1 MLKERSR
8 RRDFLRWGLSS
19 GLALE
24 LFGLG
29 ALGGQ
34 ARRAT
39 AALASPRAKNVIMI
53 FLTGGPGTIDLWDLK
68 PDAPDR
74 VRGEF
79 RPIETATPG
88 IRICEHLPRLSE
100 QMGRVALVRSVTH
113 TIAEHTQG
121 QAYVMT
127 GNRPGPTTDFP
138 SLGALSAALLPVQ
151 RGTPRYVTLDPVPS
165 AAAGELGAA
174 YHPLEI
180 TLGGGS
186 SGVTATESIGL
197 PDGFS
202 SADLARRERL
212 LTRLEERFAP
222 FESAPVA
229 ERLSQFQRDALEL
242 LRSDKIRRAL
252 DLTLEPESIRE
263 RYGES
268 RPARGALVARRLI
281 EAGARFVTLGFGDWD
296 THDNHFTRLRNGLLP
311 QLDQS
316 LAALIADLAERGML
330 DETLVYCAGEFGRTP
345 AINENAGRD
354 HWSKAMSV
362 LLAGGGLRPGV
373 VGATDEQAAEPIDK
387 ACSPD
392 DVSATIFHQ
401 LGFEPQAKLKTP
413 GSRESPL
420 FRHGAVLR
428 DLV

>member
-1 MLKERSR
+1 MLRKRSG

-19 GLALE
+19 GLAL
-24 LFGLG
+24 GLG
-29 ALGGQ
+29 GS

-39 AALASPRAKNVIMI
+39 AALAPPPRAKNVIMI

-79 RPIETATPG
+79 RPIETSAPG
-88 IRICEHLPRLSE
+88 IRICEHLPRLA
-100 QMGRVALVRSVTH
+100 QQIHRVALVRSVTH

-121 QAYVMT
+121 QAYMMT

-138 SLGALSAALLPVQ
+138 SLGALSSALLPVQ
-151 RGTPRYVTLDPVPS
+151 RGTPRYVTLGSVPS
-165 AAAGELGAA
+165 STAGELGAA

-212 LTRLEERFAP
+212 LAKVEERFAP

-229 ERLSQFQRDALEL
+229 ERLGQFQRDALEL

-252 DLTLEPESIRE
+252 DLSLEPESIRE

-296 THDNHFTRLRNGLLP
+296 THDNHFTRLRNDLLP
-311 QLDQS
+311 QLDQA
-316 LAALIADLAERGML
+316 LAAILADLAERGML
-330 DETLVYCAGEFGRTP
+330 DETLVYCTGEFGRTP
-345 AINENAGRD
+345 NINENAGRD

-373 VGATDEQAAEPIDK
+373 IGATDEHAAEPIDK

-392 DVSATIFHQ
+392 DVSATLFHQ
-401 LGFEPQAKLKTP
+401 LGFEPQAKLTTP
-413 GSRESPL
+413 RGRESPM
-420 FRHGAVLR
+420 FRHGTVIR
-428 DLV
+428 DLI

>member
-1 MLKERSR
+1 MLTERSG
-8 RRDFLRWGLSS
+8 RRDFLRWGFSS
-19 GLALE
+19 GC
-24 LFGLG
+24 
-29 ALGGQ
+29 ALGVGGI
-34 ARRAT
+34 ARRA
-39 AALASPRAKNVIMI
+39 AAASAESPRAKNAIMI

-79 RPIETATPG
+79 RPIETSAPG
-88 IRICEHLPRLSE
+88 VRICEHLPRLAE
-100 QMGRVALVRSVTH
+100 QMRRVALVRSVTH

-121 QAYVMT
+121 QAYMMT

-138 SLGALSAALLPVQ
+138 SLGAMSAALLPVQ
-151 RGTPRYVTLDPVPS
+151 RGTPRYVTLGPVPS
-165 AAAGELGAA
+165 ANAGELGAA

-186 SGVTATESIGL
+186 AGVTAVESIGL
-197 PDGFS
+197 PDGFAP
-202 SADLARRERL
+202 ADLTRREQL
-212 LTRLEERFAP
+212 LAKIEERFEP

-229 ERLSQFQRDALEL
+229 QRLSQFQHDALEL
-242 LRSDKIRRAL
+242 LRSDKIRKAL
-252 DLTLEPESIRE
+252 DLTREPEPIRE

-296 THDNHFTRLRNGLLP
+296 THDNHFTRLRGGLLP
-311 QLDQS
+311 QLDQT

-345 AINENAGRD
+345 FVNENAGRD

-373 VGATDEQAAEPIDK
+373 VGATDEHAAEPIEQ

-392 DVSATIFHQ
+392 DVSATLFHQ
-401 LGFEPQAKLKTP
+401 LGFKPQAKLTTP
-413 GSRESPL
+413 SGRESPL
-420 FRHGAVLR
+420 FRSGAPIR
-428 DLV
+428 DLI